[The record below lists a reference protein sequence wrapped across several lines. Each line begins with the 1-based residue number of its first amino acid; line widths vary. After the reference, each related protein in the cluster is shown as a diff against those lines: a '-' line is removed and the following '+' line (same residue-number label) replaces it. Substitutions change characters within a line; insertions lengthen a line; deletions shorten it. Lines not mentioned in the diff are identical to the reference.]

1 MHLSGAV
8 FFKEASWLWTRTL
21 IARRRSAGVRRPQ
34 ARAYVRHRSYPSY
47 DYRGAPRQPD
57 FVRGSSCRPIGA
69 SQSRGPMWE
78 LWRPPLRSGVLGGS
92 LPAPG
97 PPDLRTVCCE
107 GAAHSQRQP
116 DRRRNHY
123 RSWRT
128 NTRCRGHL
136 GPGRTWFPPLGA
148 GGCYSAHIPRNLRRR
163 HRLDETTQSPRS
175 SATRPA
181 TRFLARWLAQ
191 FTARTAGGC
200 YSGRFGPRSGRL
212 TSAWTC
218 RGAAVGWRWAG
229 TTGWRP
235 VWFRERCRWPAGH
248 GRGR

>member
-1 MHLSGAV
+1 
-8 FFKEASWLWTRTL
+8 
-21 IARRRSAGVRRPQ
+21 
-34 ARAYVRHRSYPSY
+34 
-47 DYRGAPRQPD
+47 
-57 FVRGSSCRPIGA
+57 
-69 SQSRGPMWE
+69 MWE
-78 LWRPPLRSGVLGGS
+78 LWRPALRSRVLGGA

-148 GGCYSAHIPRNLRRR
+148 GGCYSAHIPCNLRRR
-163 HRLDETTQSPRS
+163 HRLDETAQSPRS
-175 SATRPA
+175 AATRPT
-181 TRFLARWLAQ
+181 TRLLARWLAQ

-200 YSGRFGPRSGRL
+200 YGGRFGSRTGRL
-212 TSAWTC
+212 TTAWTC

-235 VWFRERCRWPAGH
+235 VWFRERCRCPAGH
-248 GRGR
+248 AGPLGRCDSPLYGACREPKLRSSAAPPSSGCEAGRSTTLVARLLIRGVCR

>member
-1 MHLSGAV
+1 
-8 FFKEASWLWTRTL
+8 
-21 IARRRSAGVRRPQ
+21 
-34 ARAYVRHRSYPSY
+34 
-47 DYRGAPRQPD
+47 
-57 FVRGSSCRPIGA
+57 
-69 SQSRGPMWE
+69 MWE
-78 LWRPPLRSGVLGGS
+78 LWRPPLRSGVLGGA

-97 PPDLRTVCCE
+97 SPDLRTVCCE

-148 GGCYSAHIPRNLRRR
+148 GGCYSAHIPCNLRRR
-163 HRLDETTQSPRS
+163 HRLDETAQSPRS

-181 TRFLARWLAQ
+181 TRLLARWLAR
-191 FTARTAGGC
+191 FPARTAGGC

-229 TTGWRP
+229 TTGWQP
-235 VWFRERCRWPAGH
+235 VWFRERRRWPAGYAG
-248 GRGR
+248 GR